1 MNHIFY
7 SAGYK
12 YQLRGDYDILTE
24 ICPQYDIGARFIT
37 LRADGLLTLMDGY
50 TWDGPSGP
58 ALDTANFMRGS
69 LVHDALYQL
78 IRDNLIGY
86 EYRQYADR
94 LLVRICRED
103 GMSKIR
109 AWWVYQAVRFG
120 GAASANTRNQKP
132 IIRAP
137 I

>member
-12 YQLRGDYDILTE
+12 YQLRGDYDHLTE
-24 ICPQYDIGARFIT
+24 IRPQKDIATKFIA
-37 LRADGLLTLMDGY
+37 LRADGLLTIRDGY
-50 TWDGPSGP
+50 AWDGPSGP
-58 ALDTANFMRGS
+58 AVDTANFMRGS
-69 LVHDALYQL
+69 IVHDALYQL

-94 LLVRICRED
+94 LLEQICRED

-120 GAASANTRNQKP
+120 GGACANTRNQKP
-132 IIRAP
+132 VIRAP
-137 I
+137 L